1 MSLVTKNLISLYSF
15 HLIYVKKVQKI
26 HKKQLAFHDSYLPLI
41 EVSAS
46 SQPEPRS
53 MKWESS
59 GELAQ
64 RDLSELVTRLL
75 DVESSNNSDE
85 LTRLSSKYDGE
96 S

>member
-1 MSLVTKNLISLYSF
+1 M
-15 HLIYVKKVQKI
+15 
-26 HKKQLAFHDSYLPLI
+26 
-41 EVSAS
+41 SAS

-75 DVESSNNSDE
+75 NVESSNNSDE
-85 LTRLSSKYDGE
+85 LTRLSSKYEGE

>member
-1 MSLVTKNLISLYSF
+1 
-15 HLIYVKKVQKI
+15 
-26 HKKQLAFHDSYLPLI
+26 
-41 EVSAS
+41 VSAS

-85 LTRLSSKYDGE
+85 LTRLSSKYEGE

>member
-1 MSLVTKNLISLYSF
+1 M
-15 HLIYVKKVQKI
+15 
-26 HKKQLAFHDSYLPLI
+26 
-41 EVSAS
+41 SAS

-85 LTRLSSKYDGE
+85 LTRLGRKHDEE

>member
-1 MSLVTKNLISLYSF
+1 MS
-15 HLIYVKKVQKI
+15 QKT
-26 HKKQLAFHDSYLPLI
+26 HEQQLAFRDSYFIIL

-85 LTRLSSKYDGE
+85 LTRLGSKYE
-96 S
+96 EKS

>member
-1 MSLVTKNLISLYSF
+1 MS
-15 HLIYVKKVQKI
+15 
-26 HKKQLAFHDSYLPLI
+26 A
-41 EVSAS
+41 A

-64 RDLSELVTRLL
+64 RDLSELVTSLL

-85 LTRLSSKYDGE
+85 LTRLGSKYDEE

>member
-1 MSLVTKNLISLYSF
+1 MSKITKKRISLYFF
-15 HLIYVKKVQKI
+15 HLIYVKKSQKI
-26 HKKQLAFHDSYLPLI
+26 YKQQLAFHDSYLLRL

>member
-1 MSLVTKNLISLYSF
+1 M
-15 HLIYVKKVQKI
+15 
-26 HKKQLAFHDSYLPLI
+26 
-41 EVSAS
+41 SAS

-75 DVESSNNSDE
+75 DVESSNNGDE

>member
-1 MSLVTKNLISLYSF
+1 M
-15 HLIYVKKVQKI
+15 
-26 HKKQLAFHDSYLPLI
+26 
-41 EVSAS
+41 SAS

-64 RDLSELVTRLL
+64 RDLSELVTGLL

-85 LTRLSSKYDGE
+85 LTRLSSKYNGE

>member
-1 MSLVTKNLISLYSF
+1 M
-15 HLIYVKKVQKI
+15 
-26 HKKQLAFHDSYLPLI
+26 
-41 EVSAS
+41 SAS
-46 SQPEPRS
+46 SQSEPRS

-75 DVESSNNSDE
+75 DVESSSNSDE
-85 LTRLSSKYDGE
+85 LTRLSSKYEGE

>member
-1 MSLVTKNLISLYSF
+1 M
-15 HLIYVKKVQKI
+15 
-26 HKKQLAFHDSYLPLI
+26 
-41 EVSAS
+41 SAS

-64 RDLSELVTRLL
+64 RDLSELVTRLVE
-75 DVESSNNSDE
+75 VESSNNSDE

>member
-1 MSLVTKNLISLYSF
+1 MTVIFSS
-15 HLIYVKKVQKI
+15 
-26 HKKQLAFHDSYLPLI
+26 

-85 LTRLSSKYDGE
+85 LTRLGSKYDEE

>member
-1 MSLVTKNLISLYSF
+1 MTVIIRL
-15 HLIYVKKVQKI
+15 
-26 HKKQLAFHDSYLPLI
+26 

-85 LTRLSSKYDGE
+85 LTRLSSKYDE
-96 S
+96 EF

>member
-1 MSLVTKNLISLYSF
+1 MFSSSNLGKQ
-15 HLIYVKKVQKI
+15 HVKKIQITVSI
-26 HKKQLAFHDSYLPLI
+26 RSQLFVLS

-46 SQPEPRS
+46 QSEPRS

-64 RDLSELVTRLL
+64 RDLSELVNRLL

-85 LTRLSSKYDGE
+85 LTRLSSKYDE
-96 S
+96 EF

>member
-1 MSLVTKNLISLYSF
+1 M
-15 HLIYVKKVQKI
+15 
-26 HKKQLAFHDSYLPLI
+26 
-41 EVSAS
+41 SAS

-75 DVESSNNSDE
+75 DVESRNNSDE
-85 LTRLSSKYDGE
+85 LTRLSSKYNGE

>member
-1 MSLVTKNLISLYSF
+1 M
-15 HLIYVKKVQKI
+15 
-26 HKKQLAFHDSYLPLI
+26 
-41 EVSAS
+41 SAS
-46 SQPEPRS
+46 SKPEPRS

-85 LTRLSSKYDGE
+85 LTRLSNKYDGE